1 MTTTTVPPVAELDDG
16 ETIKALEKAVS
27 DAGRTPSAAARAPAA
42 GASPSTAS
50 LWQQAGPYLGYVG
63 YFVGAGLI
71 SGGIVHY
78 TLDPARYALFAAAG
92 VAVFLLATV
101 CNEVLLPAAT
111 LPRTQLV
118 RVVSGS
124 LVLSLGIG
132 MLSGGIQ
139 HFSDFPARS
148 AVLVP
153 LGLALSFVAF
163 HVRSA
168 TVDVRSAVLSYAG
181 VVVLTLVVGLAIG
194 LDLLADRLTSDET
207 GSGHE
212 HGAATT
218 SAEVPTAPQSAEVAP
233 VAEDGD
239 AHAH

>member
-1 MTTTTVPPVAELDDG
+1 MTTTTVPPVADLDER
-16 ETIKALEKAVS
+16 ETIKALEKAVT
-27 DAGRTPSAAARAPAA
+27 DAGRAPGTRAAV
-42 GASPSTAS
+42 ASPSTAS

-78 TLDPARYALFAAAG
+78 TLDPARYALVAAAG

-101 CNEVLLPAAT
+101 CNEILLPAAT
-111 LPRTQLV
+111 LPRAQLV
-118 RVVSGS
+118 RVVGGS

-168 TVDVRSAVLSYAG
+168 AVDVRSAVLSYAG
-181 VVVLTLVVGLAIG
+181 VAVLTLVVGLTIG
-194 LDLLADRLTSDET
+194 LDLLADRMTSGET
-207 GSGHE
+207 GAGHE

-218 SAEVPTAPQSAEVAP
+218 SAEVPAAPQSAEQAP
-233 VAEDGD
+233 AAEHGD
-239 AHAH
+239 EHGH